1 MSKKSVEFF
10 LAGGSWASRYVV
22 LVGFANVDPMY
33 IVLVVLRRGLV

>member
-10 LAGGSWASRYVV
+10 LAGGSWAGRYVI